1 MEARW
6 YVSMITFE
14 PVTKDHAEFLYEICK
29 ERAEENSVNI
39 SFSLPTFEDHLAFV
53 SRNPYHV
60 WYIVK
65 VDAFAVTDDTGE
77 WKNYVDDS
85 YPIGYVSITD
95 RNEIGIV
102 LLKKYRGKGYGTQA
116 IRKLI
121 TMHQPLPAISSVRKG
136 VFIAN
141 INPKNVASMR
151 LFEKLGF
158 KHIQNTCELAHESVS
173 V

>member
-1 MEARW
+1 
-6 YVSMITFE
+6 MIAFE

-65 VDAFAVTDDTGE
+65 IDDLAETNDAGE
-77 WKNYVDDS
+77 N
-85 YPIGYVSITD
+85 IGYVSITD

-102 LLKKYRGKGYGTQA
+102 LLKQYRGKGYGTQA

-121 TMHQPLPAISSVRKG
+121 TLHQPLPAISSVRKG
-136 VFIAN
+136 VFVAN

-151 LFEKLGF
+151 LFEKMGF
-158 KHIQNTCELAHESVS
+158 KHIQNTCELAHE
-173 V
+173 